1 MARGLRRV
9 PFAVLLA
16 SAAGLALAQDAGWP
30 VARAEE
36 PAATPPKSPEAEE
49 EEVPTKDAT
58 PEEAAARIVALEA
71 ASKKK
76 AKDVLLELLAWK
88 GLRHESFLKPL
99 TKLLRHEN
107 DDVAYRATI
116 LLERQKPTGPDEKTA
131 AKNVDKALREL
142 WKLAFQQS
150 VNDRRWAVKG
160 GVVKLHGAW
169 GVTLDEKEFDEV
181 KGIWRS
187 SLGNS
192 DPRRASA
199 LVNVTKYVGLVKDK
213 RFSRLLAEMIDEP
226 RAGDVNS
233 ASNPPASY
241 WEALWKAWDAMRPHV
256 HAALKAL
263 TGQEFKTTADAKKWF
278 EENERSYGFKW

>member
-1 MARGLRRV
+1 MRGMVRLRRPV
-9 PFAVLLA
+9 PFV
-16 SAAGLALAQDAGWP
+16 LALALLWGAPG
-30 VARAEE
+30 ARAEE
-36 PAATPPKSPEAEE
+36 PASTPPKPEEAEE
-49 EEVPTKDAT
+49 DVPTKDAT
-58 PEEAAARIVALEA
+58 AEEAAARIAALEA

-76 AKDVLLELLAWK
+76 AKDVLQELQAWK
-88 GLRHESFLKPL
+88 GLRHETFLKPL

-107 DDVAYRATI
+107 EDVAHRGTV

-131 AKNVDKALREL
+131 AKGVDKALREL

-160 GVVKLHGAW
+160 GVVKIHGAW
-169 GVTLDEKEFDEV
+169 GVALDEPDVDEV
-181 KGIWRS
+181 KGMWRS

-192 DPRRASA
+192 DPRRVSA
-199 LVNVTKYVGLVKDK
+199 LVSVTNYVAAVKDK
-213 RFSRLLAEMIDEP
+213 RWSRLLAEMVDEP

-233 ASNPPASY
+233 PSNPPASY
-241 WEALWKAWDAMRPHV
+241 WEALWKAWNQMKPHV
-256 HAALKAL
+256 NEALKAL